1 MAGILNTLTGE
12 TQAKLLHLLRRAPRT
27 ITELSVEL
35 GLTDNAIRT
44 HIAAM
49 MRDGLV
55 ELVGTQR
62 DTGGKPA
69 RQYGLTSFGGELFPK
84 AYALA
89 LGGLVEEIVRLEG
102 PDRAIQL
109 LKGVGARAAKGITP
123 ASDLASRVASAAAT
137 LRELGADIDV
147 VTETGGWGLQG
158 YACPLSAVTTGHPQ
172 VCALVA
178 ALVAEMTGRPVEEQC
193 DRRGQPR
200 CRFHVHAAT
209 T

>member
-1 MAGILNTLTGE
+1 MLNTLTGE

-27 ITELSVEL
+27 ITELTDEL

-44 HIAAM
+44 HIAALT
-49 MRDGLV
+49 RDGLV

-69 RQYGLTSFGGELFPK
+69 RQYGLTQFGGELFPK

-89 LGGLVEEIVRLEG
+89 LGGLVDEIVRVEG
-102 PDRAIQL
+102 QERAVAL
-109 LKGVGARAAKGITP
+109 LMGVGARAARGVPP
-123 ASDLASRVASAAAT
+123 ASDLVGRVASAVAT

-147 VTETGGWGLQG
+147 VTEPNGWRLQG
-158 YACPLSAVTTGHPQ
+158 YACPLSAVTSGHPQ

-178 ALVAEMTGRPVEEQC
+178 ALVAEVTGRPVDECCE
-193 DRRGQPR
+193 RGDHPR
-200 CRFHVHAAT
+200 CRFSIAAPQS
-209 T
+209 

>member
-1 MAGILNTLTGE
+1 MLNTLAGE

-44 HIAAM
+44 HIAALT
-49 MRDGLV
+49 RDGLV

-69 RQYGLTSFGGELFPK
+69 RQYGLTTFGGELFPK

-89 LGGLVEEIVRLEG
+89 LGGLVDEIVRVEG
-102 PDRAIQL
+102 KERAVQL
-109 LKGVGARAAKGITP
+109 LRGVGARAAQGVPP
-123 ASDLASRVASAAAT
+123 ASDLAGRVVAAAGA

-147 VTETGGWGLQG
+147 VTQANGWELQG
-158 YACPLSAVTTGHPQ
+158 YACPLSAVTPGHPQ

-178 ALVAEMTGRPVEEQC
+178 ALVAEVTGRPVAENC
-193 DRRGQPR
+193 DRSGAPR
-200 CRFHVHAAT
+200 CRFQIPA
-209 T
+209 

>member
-1 MAGILNTLTGE
+1 MLNTLTGE

-27 ITELSVEL
+27 ITELTDEL

-44 HIAAM
+44 HIAALT
-49 MRDGLV
+49 RDGLV

-69 RQYGLTSFGGELFPK
+69 RQYGLTQFGGELFPK

-89 LGGLVEEIVRLEG
+89 LGGLVDEIVRVEG
-102 PDRAIQL
+102 QERAVAL
-109 LKGVGARAAKGITP
+109 LMGVGARAARGVPP
-123 ASDLASRVASAAAT
+123 ASDLVGRVASAVAT

-147 VTETGGWGLQG
+147 VTEATGWGLQG
-158 YACPLSAVTTGHPQ
+158 YACPHSAVTSGHPQ

-178 ALVAEMTGRPVEEQC
+178 ALVAEVTGRPVEEC
-193 DRRGQPR
+193 CERGDHPR
-200 CRFHVHAAT
+200 CRFSIAAPQS
-209 T
+209 

>member
-1 MAGILNTLTGE
+1 MLNTLTGE

-44 HIAAM
+44 HIAALT
-49 MRDGLV
+49 RDGLA

-69 RQYGLTSFGGELFPK
+69 RQYGLTTFGGELFPK

-89 LGGLVEEIVRLEG
+89 FGGLVDEIVRVVGQE
-102 PDRAIQL
+102 RAIEL
-109 LKGVGARAAKGITP
+109 LKGVGARAARGVAP
-123 ASDLASRVASAAAT
+123 ASDLAGRVAAAAAT

-147 VTETGGWGLQG
+147 VTETNGWGLQG
-158 YACPLSAVTTGHPQ
+158 YACPLSAVTSGHPQ

-178 ALVAEMTGRPVEEQC
+178 ALVAEVTGRPVEEC
-193 DRRGQPR
+193 CERGSRPR
-200 CRFHVHAAT
+200 CHFHISA
-209 T
+209 

>member
-1 MAGILNTLTGE
+1 MLNTLAGE

-44 HIAAM
+44 HIAALT
-49 MRDGLV
+49 RDGLV

-69 RQYGLTSFGGELFPK
+69 RQYGLTTFGGELFPK

-89 LGGLVEEIVRLEG
+89 LGGLVDEIVRVEG
-102 PDRAIQL
+102 QERAVQL
-109 LKGVGARAAKGITP
+109 LKGVGARAAKGVAP
-123 ASDLASRVASAAAT
+123 ASDLAGRVASAAAT

-147 VTETGGWGLQG
+147 TPKTNGWELQG
-158 YACPLSAVTTGHPQ
+158 YACPLSAVTSGHPQ

-178 ALVAEMTGRPVEEQC
+178 ALVAEVTGRPVAEHC
-193 DRRGQPR
+193 DRSNAPR
-200 CRFHVHAAT
+200 CRFHIQT
-209 T
+209 